1 MPHSVQ
7 RLSPISRQA
16 AENADRIRSTV
27 CYLYSRMSRGLFL
40 VMLVVSVSTA
50 CGANTAT
57 QEQSRESPPQ
67 ADVEPAAPTTIAVPE
82 NPADRSIRRQLQL
95 SISQDAELK
104 DREISFIVSNGD
116 VNVTGTV
123 RTEEERKKIN
133 DLAMNISGVKSV
145 ANALRVAE

>member
-1 MPHSVQ
+1 MV
-7 RLSPISRQA
+7 RA
-16 AENADRIRSTV
+16 V
-27 CYLYSRMSRGLFL
+27 FL
-40 VMLVVSVSTA
+40 VLLLVGVSAA

-57 QEQSRESPPQ
+57 QEQRRESPPRVH
-67 ADVEPAAPTTIAVPE
+67 AEPAAPATIAVPE
-82 NPADRSIRRQLQL
+82 NPADRSIRRELQL
-95 SISQDAELK
+95 AITQDAELK

-145 ANALRVAE
+145 ANGLRIAE